1 MALLNRWEAAKS
13 RYDAAAK
20 QNGKDRDAVQK
31 QIDKLTSEGEKQ
43 LKKLKAKDKFDS
55 FLRDPVLTR
64 MQAPELKPVIDK
76 IRAKQKELDAL
87 KDIQERKSV
96 GCTPAFKDVDK
107 VLEVGARLKAG
118 GVDDAGKWA
127 SWHKAAV
134 SSLKKCAVAEKKFE
148 KWMGNSYGSNQ
159 AAKDFNDDFKK
170 IMREMSDT
178 GGPIMRHA
186 GTILKPA

>member
-1 MALLNRWEAAKS
+1 MALLNKWEAAKS
-13 RYDAAAK
+13 KYDVAAK
-20 QNGKDRDAVQK
+20 QNGKERDAVQK
-31 QIDKLTSEGEKQ
+31 QIDKLMSEGEKQ
-43 LKKLKAKDKFDS
+43 LKKLKIKDKFVS
-55 FLRDPVLTR
+55 LLRDPVLTR
-64 MQAPELKPVIDK
+64 MQAPELKPLIDK
-76 IRAKQKELDAL
+76 IKAKQKELDAL
-87 KDIQERKSV
+87 KEIQERKSV

-118 GVDDAGKWA
+118 GVEDAGKWT

-148 KWMGNSYGSNQ
+148 KWMGNSHSSSQ